1 MIPICPHTLLRL
13 DYTSQFGQQWH
24 TRLPIVT
31 LNYFVLQHK
40 LRQEN
45 TRRSTCQGTVCQQDL
60 PFQSSE
66 AHLDV

>member
-45 TRRSTCQGTVCQQDL
+45 TQTLHL
-60 PFQSSE
+60 PGHGLPPGSPVSV
-66 AHLDV
+66 LRGSP